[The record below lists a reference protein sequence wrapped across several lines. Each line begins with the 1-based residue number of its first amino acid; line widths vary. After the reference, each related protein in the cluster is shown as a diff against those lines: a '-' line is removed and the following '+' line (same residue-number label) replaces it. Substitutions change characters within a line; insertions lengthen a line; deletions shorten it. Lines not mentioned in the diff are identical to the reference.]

1 MRWWEWISVLFCFTA
16 VCFIFGFYYLKFWGF
31 YEGLQN
37 LKHKDYTK
45 AEENFLKVLSQSAQ
59 NFPAR
64 LNLALTKFLQKDFE
78 SALKEY
84 DRVGKESPHSLERFH
99 SFFNSGFIGSQK
111 EDKDRALDFYQKAL
125 DEKPDSLEVKTNIEL
140 MFQKELSQDSKDQS
154 SKGQRD
160 SKDSSK
166 SKEGESQS
174 SINEGLEKGDEIKS
188 SDSKNQQDLSQE
200 GKAAELSSEQIQF
213 ILKEIE
219 GKEQELKMRLYKQPK
234 DNQQRKKW

>member
-1 MRWWEWISVLFCFTA
+1 MNRWEWISLLFCFIA
-16 VCFIFGFYYLKFWGF
+16 VCFIFSFYFLKFWGF

-37 LKHKDYTK
+37 LKRKEYVR
-45 AEENFLKVLSQSAQ
+45 AEENFLKTLSQDAQ

-78 SALKEY
+78 RALEEY
-84 DRVGKESPHSLERFH
+84 GQVGKESPHSLERFH
-99 SFFNSGFIGSQK
+99 SFFNSGFIDSQK
-111 EDKDRALDFYQKAL
+111 EDKERALDFYQKAL

-140 MFQKELSQDSKDQS
+140 MFQKDLSQDSKDQT
-154 SKGQRD
+154 SKDQRD
-160 SKDSSK
+160 SQESSK

-174 SINEGLEKGDEIKS
+174 SSNKGLKEGEINS
-188 SDSKNQQDLSQE
+188 SDSKNQQGPSQE
-200 GKAAELSSEQIQF
+200 GDSTELSSEQIQF

-219 GKEQELKMRLYKQPK
+219 SKEQELKKRLYKQPK